1 MTTKFH
7 LPKALTR
14 RLPLLGLALLALAP
28 ASLSPLAPAA
38 PAYAHDAGRY
48 TMLETKDG
56 VVRLDKRSGALSTCV
71 KDNDN
76 WDCTPMSDGEDTSI
90 QTPESQEELAELRR
104 ENLLLKQRIANL
116 EANKTPLPDEEQ
128 KLNLPSDEEVDEAI
142 GYMERMIRKFRGAMK
157 RLRENE
163 QEPPTEL

>member
-1 MTTKFH
+1 MTRANH
-7 LPKALTR
+7 LQKALKHA
-14 RLPLLGLALLALAP
+14 PLP
-28 ASLSPLAPAA
+28 ASLIGLCLLSATPAF
-38 PAYAHDAGRY
+38 AHDTGRY

-71 KDNDN
+71 RDDSGWN
-76 WDCTPMSDGEDTSI
+76 CSPLSDGETATTP
-90 QTPESQEELAELRR
+90 TPENTEDLAELRR
-104 ENLLLKQRIANL
+104 ENLRLKQRIANL
-116 EANKTPLPDEEQ
+116 EANKTPLPEDNQ

-142 GYMERMIRKFRGAMK
+142 SYMERMIRKFRGAMK